1 VRIYGQDYVKR
12 LAFVGFNVLKINPFE
27 KYDRWYSGERFGLNP
42 KESIFLAIK

>member
-27 KYDRWYSGERFGLNP
+27 KHDIHGERFGLNP